1 MHQQKGKCGRS
12 PFTYGPSALVV
23 VVVAAHVA
31 VGLHR
36 HAVSHGVYGVNA
48 AEFVAAVEDVLA
60 VDRLH
65 RLRERIDH
73 QGEH

>member
-1 MHQQKGKCGRS
+1 MHQQKGKCGRP
-12 PFTYGPSALVV
+12 PFTHGPSALVV
-23 VVVAAHVA
+23 DVLAAHVA

-60 VDRLH
+60 VDRKQ
-65 RLRERIDH
+65 RIRVDH

>member
-12 PFTYGPSALVV
+12 PFTHGPSALVV

-36 HAVSHGVYGVNA
+36 HAVSNGVDGVHA
-48 AEFVAAVEDVLA
+48 AEDVAAVEDVLA
-60 VDRLH
+60 VDRKQ
-65 RLRERIDH
+65 RIRVDH

>member
-12 PFTYGPSALVV
+12 PFTHGPSALVV

-36 HAVSHGVYGVNA
+36 HAVAHGVYGVNA
-48 AEFVAAVEDVLA
+48 AEDVAAVEDVLA
-60 VDRLH
+60 VDLKQ
-65 RLRERIDH
+65 RIRVDH